1 MFSLLADKLQDVFK
15 DLRGHG
21 KITETNITDAMRA
34 VRMALLEADVEFNV
48 AKGFIARVKDKALGE
63 EVLRGVAPG
72 QQIVKIFHD
81 ELTALLGGDN
91 APLNLEKPARIL
103 MVGLNGAGKTTSSAK
118 LAAWLKKEGKAPLLI
133 ACDLHRPA
141 AIEQLATLAGQV
153 GVPVFTPPPDEKDV
167 LKVAKLAL
175 EWVKTQPGNVQ
186 IYDTAGRQEIDEA
199 LIAEIKALREFLQ
212 PQEVLLVAD
221 AATGQQAVS
230 VATHFHEAL
239 NITGLVLT
247 KLDGDARGG
256 AALSMR
262 EVTQRPIKFAG
273 IGEKLDQFEPFYP
286 DRLAGRI
293 LGMGDIVGLVEKAV
307 AAIDEEEA
315 KRMEEKMR
323 KASFDLN
330 DFLAQFK
337 MLKKL
342 GPLENVLGMLPG
354 MGNLKDFSVD
364 EKQMKRVEAI
374 VLSMTLAERTNPDI
388 LNARR
393 RQRIARGSGVS
404 VTEVNDLLQRFGQM
418 RKMMK
423 NFGKMKQMMSRPGA
437 ASRFRIKALVFEQ
450 LRYNSETQKTK
461 KVMSVSNRLRREGS
475 LNNPYYKV
483 VVTDQRSPRDGKFIE
498 LIGNYDPK
506 KPGDNSNIDLSRVD
520 YWVQNGAQPS
530 DTVRS
535 IIKKARKKATVAA

>member
-21 KITETNITDAMRA
+21 QISETNITDAMRA
-34 VRMALLEADVEFNV
+34 VRMALLEADVEFGV

-63 EVLRGVAPG
+63 AVLRGVAPG

-91 APLNLEKPARIL
+91 APLNLDKPARIM

-118 LAAWLKKEGKAPLLI
+118 LAAWLKKQGRAPLLI

-141 AIEQLATLAGQV
+141 AIEQLAQLAKQV
-153 GVPVFTPPPDEKDV
+153 GVPVFTPQPGETDV
-167 LKVAKLAL
+167 KKVAAQAL
-175 EWVKTQPGNVQ
+175 EWAKTQEGNVQ
-186 IYDTAGRQEIDEA
+186 IFDTAGRQEIDAA
-199 LIAEIKALREFLQ
+199 LIAEIKGLREFLQ

-230 VATHFHEAL
+230 VATHFHAAL
-239 NITGLVLT
+239 EITGLVLT

-273 IGEKLDQFEPFYP
+273 VGEKLDQFEPIYP

-293 LGMGDIVGLVEKAV
+293 LGMGDIVGLVEKAA
-307 AAIDEEEA
+307 AAIDEDEA
-315 KRMEEKMR
+315 LRMEEKMR
-323 KASFDLN
+323 TASFDLN
-330 DFLAQFK
+330 DFLSQFK

-342 GPLENVLGMLPG
+342 GPMENLLGMIPG
-354 MGNLKDFSVD
+354 MGNLKNFSVD

-393 RQRIARGSGVS
+393 RQRIARGSGVT

-423 NFGKMKQMMSRPGA
+423 GMGKMKKMMARSGA
-437 ASRFRIKALVFEQ
+437 PQFGI
-450 LRYNSETQKTK
+450 
-461 KVMSVSNRLRREGS
+461 RR
-475 LNNPYYKV
+475 
-483 VVTDQRSPRDGKFIE
+483 
-498 LIGNYDPK
+498 
-506 KPGDNSNIDLSRVD
+506 
-520 YWVQNGAQPS
+520 
-530 DTVRS
+530 
-535 IIKKARKKATVAA
+535 